1 MALPGIDHLAHGL
14 DIFSGTEFAA
24 PIFRFT
30 YCNTSDS
37 HVLQDAYRWV
47 SYQLPYQ
54 VNTGMKSL
62 EKKRK
67 KKFNMYYYYC
77 RLMLMP
83 SLPALSQW
91 IPLFMSHLPVMHNN
105 GAKMW
110 VRIYF
115 SQKKENSKLEQ

>member
-1 MALPGIDHLAHGL
+1 MMLIFFFQPGPVVSDDTIGLLISSQMSMALPGIDHLAHGF

-62 EKKRK
+62 KKKEKK
-67 KKFNMYYYYC
+67 YIC
-77 RLMLMP
+77 IITI
-83 SLPALSQW
+83 AD
-91 IPLFMSHLPVMHNN
+91 
-105 GAKMW
+105 
-110 VRIYF
+110 
-115 SQKKENSKLEQ
+115 